1 MSGRAAGV
9 GFPVI
14 GGAYFLISN
23 LSRSTL
29 FSEDRQAGYHSAVSA
44 LGAFLL
50 VIGLVFLYR
59 NLK

>member
-1 MSGRAAGV
+1 MNGRAAGV
-9 GFPVI
+9 GFPII
-14 GGAYFLISN
+14 GGAYLLISN
-23 LSRSTL
+23 LSGSKL
-29 FSEDRQAGYHSAVSA
+29 FSEGPQATYRTAVSA

>member
-1 MSGRAAGV
+1 MNGRAAGAASPIV
-9 GFPVI
+9 FGVLL
-14 GGAYFLISN
+14 LISN

-29 FSEDRQAGYHSAVSA
+29 YSEDKQATYHSAVSA

-50 VIGLVFLYR
+50 VMGLIFLYR

>member
-1 MSGRAAGV
+1 MNGRAAGAASPIIF
-9 GFPVI
+9 GLFL
-14 GGAYFLISN
+14 LISN

-29 FSEDRQAGYHSAVSA
+29 YSEDKQANYHSAVSA

-50 VIGLVFLYR
+50 VIGLIFLYR